1 MTRKK
6 RQKNKASAMKPATAK
21 KEEEFG
27 ATLVKI
33 KNVLG
38 DRVKEVKLSKT
49 LTAENPS
56 CIVVDD
62 NDPSYQM
69 MQMMRA
75 MGQDAPD
82 LKPILEV
89 NADHPIVSKLKD
101 DDSNAADV
109 AEVLLDQAMLIAG
122 AELKNPNDFVKA
134 LNNLLSK

>member
-1 MTRKK
+1 
-6 RQKNKASAMKPATAK
+6 
-21 KEEEFG
+21 
-27 ATLVKI
+27 
-33 KNVLG
+33 
-38 DRVKEVKLSKT
+38 
-49 LTAENPS
+49 
-56 CIVVDD
+56 
-62 NDPSYQM
+62 M

-122 AELKNPNDFVKA
+122 MNLKEPATFVKA
-134 LNNLLSK
+134 MNNLLSK